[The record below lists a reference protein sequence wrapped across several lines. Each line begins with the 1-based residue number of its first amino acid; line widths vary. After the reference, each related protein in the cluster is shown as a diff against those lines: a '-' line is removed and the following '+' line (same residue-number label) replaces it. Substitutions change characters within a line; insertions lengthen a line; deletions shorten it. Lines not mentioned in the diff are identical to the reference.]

1 MTYDD
6 RNDDRR
12 DELRPFLRT
21 AEEASEP
28 TEKEDHLVF
37 DFTDVHTAGFSDLAL
52 ILTAR
57 LHTPPGE
64 FVWVRGIQPRTA
76 RILEALGLDHLFR
89 RYPGT
94 DTMH

>member
-6 RNDDRR
+6 RDDDRR
-12 DELRPFLRT
+12 NELHSMVRT
-21 AEEASEP
+21 DEASEP
-28 TEKEDHLVF
+28 ETNDEHLVF

-64 FVWVRGIQPRTA
+64 CVWVRGIQPRTA

-89 RYPGT
+89 RYPGSE
-94 DTMH
+94 TMH